1 MRLWPVLM
9 VARTVLVVTRTV
21 LVVVALNKIFSPSL
35 FLKTNSGLGLGI
47 CKRVFNLLRGIN

>member
-21 LVVVALNKIFSPSL
+21 LVVVALNKISSPSL
-35 FLKTNSGLGLGI
+35 FL
-47 CKRVFNLLRGIN
+47 

>member
-21 LVVVALNKIFSPSL
+21 LKQKQKVSQTKI
-35 FLKTNSGLGLGI
+35 I
-47 CKRVFNLLRGIN
+47 

>member
-35 FLKTNSGLGLGI
+35 
-47 CKRVFNLLRGIN
+47 LLEKQIQV

>member
-35 FLKTNSGLGLGI
+35 FFKNKFRFRTRDL
-47 CKRVFNLLRGIN
+47 

>member
-21 LVVVALNKIFSPSL
+21 LVVAALNKIVSPSL
-35 FLKTNSGLGLGI
+35 FLEKQI
-47 CKRVFNLLRGIN
+47 QV

>member
-1 MRLWPVLM
+1 MRSWPVLM

-35 FLKTNSGLGLGI
+35 FL
-47 CKRVFNLLRGIN
+47 

>member
-35 FLKTNSGLGLGI
+35 FL
-47 CKRVFNLLRGIN
+47 